1 MVEVAEA
8 SGGGGGDLRS
18 LGGGGGGGVALV
30 GAARAA
36 AAAKAAATA
45 SVVVVDET
53 LLVGEIA
60 SLRDQPA
67 TMAERACTYG
77 SDVIPVRPVRH
88 AGSLRL
94 RMVARGRR
102 SPVGQWRGA
111 TTAASTNHE
120 AAFACIVLP
129 GGRTIG
135 GGASPAFAAGCSF
148 SIRESETRD
157 CVGDRRAASYGG
169 SKRVSAGSKTKCGR
183 LFLPLGWF
191 S

>member
-1 MVEVAEA
+1 MCRSWWWGGAVAP
-8 SGGGGGDLRS
+8 SPR
-18 LGGGGGGGVALV
+18 
-30 GAARAA
+30 ARRGEGHHPGT
-36 AAAKAAATA
+36 AAAKVAATA
-45 SVVVVDET
+45 SVMVSRVPC
-53 LLVGEIA
+53 GWARIA
-60 SLRDQPA
+60 SLRDQSA

-94 RMVARGRR
+94 RVVARGRR

-148 SIRESETRD
+148 SIRESEARD
-157 CVGDRRAASYGG
+157 WVGVGRATGYFEGKRASGEG
-169 SKRVSAGSKTKCGR
+169 KTKCGR
-183 LFLPLGWF
+183 LFCPLGRF
-191 S
+191 SW